1 MGTFMTQRVRWQ
13 KILENQR
20 ERLREGMEDD
30 KKNFMV
36 EHWMFSDEIDYQLC
50 LTTRRYRSTALSFG
64 FASRTAYSSPTPSIP
79 IVPPATKVIV

>member
-36 EHWMFSDEIDYQLC
+36 EHWNVL
-50 LTTRRYRSTALSFG
+50 G
-64 FASRTAYSSPTPSIP
+64 
-79 IVPPATKVIV
+79 

>member
-36 EHWMFSDEIDYQLC
+36 EH
-50 LTTRRYRSTALSFG
+50 
-64 FASRTAYSSPTPSIP
+64 
-79 IVPPATKVIV
+79 